1 MDNNDIEKSIL
12 EDFKIMNNIE
22 DEKQDKIIDLY
33 IKKAI
38 QTILNLTNRN
48 KFPKGLRYVVLDMA
62 NDFYEVYFFR
72 SNSEENNNSNTIIK
86 SMSEDGRKVDFE
98 NASELYIKSLLS
110 SHIQNT
116 LETREKEI
124 NRYKLLYKNS
134 AGVEDE

>member
-1 MDNNDIEKSIL
+1 
-12 EDFKIMNNIE
+12 
-22 DEKQDKIIDLY
+22 
-33 IKKAI
+33 
-38 QTILNLTNRN
+38 
-48 KFPKGLRYVVLDMA
+48 MA

>member
-116 LETREKEI
+116 LETRGKEI